1 MRIDE
6 FEFQD
11 RNGNEIEPTKDQLVI
26 YIKSLHRQIKD
37 LKDAQNQVVIKELE
51 KLKHDMLEN
60 LGQSSPWINRVDLV
74 VKINKRIENLKG
86 E

>member
-26 YIKSLHRQIKD
+26 YIKSLHRQIKN